1 MDKRI
6 IANIKSLGI
15 DMINEAGSGHP
26 GIVLG
31 AAPII
36 YTLFANHININPSD
50 SKWPNRD
57 RFILSAGHGSAL
69 LYATLYMAGFNI
81 KIDDLKKFRRINSIT
96 PGHPEYGVT
105 PGVEA
110 STGPLGQGFANAV
123 GMAIGE
129 KMLENKYSNDKIFDY
144 KVYVI
149 CSDGDLMEGI
159 SNEAASLA
167 GTLRLNNL
175 IVLYDSN
182 NVSLDGPTTNTFY
195 EDALE
200 RFRGLGWYTEYVADG
215 EDTYSIDRAISRA
228 KEVDKPAI
236 IEIKTIIGK
245 GSIYEGTNTVHG
257 KMLEKNDIEGI
268 KSKIKF
274 ENEPFYVDNDARN
287 EFMTMIKDRS
297 KEKYDKWIVNHID
310 VDDNNII
317 DLTKLNWD
325 FSKPKEMRSINNDIM
340 NVIAD
345 HIDNFVGGSA
355 DLATS
360 VKTYLKNYKDFTSN
374 NFSGRNILYGVREHS
389 MGAISNGLALTGFK
403 PFASTF
409 LVFSDYLKPALRL
422 SALMGLPVIYIFSHD
437 SVAIGSDGPTH
448 QPIEQLSMLRA
459 TPNLNVFRPADSKE
473 LLGTWNYILRSNN
486 TPNALIVSKQVV
498 PTLNATDINK
508 VSNGAYIIRKEVDYL
523 HGIVLATGTEVH
535 TALKVVNELYEKY
548 KLDLRVVSM
557 PSMELFLNMD
567 EEYQKS
573 IIPDGYRT
581 IVIEAGSSFGW
592 HRFVY
597 NDKYM
602 ITIDKFGTSG
612 TSDEII
618 DMFNFNDE
626 KIKERII
633 ELFK

>member
-1 MDKRI
+1 MEKRI

-69 LYATLYMAGFNI
+69 LYATLYMAGFNV
-81 KIDDLKKFRRINSIT
+81 KIDDLKKFRRIGSIT
-96 PGHPEYGVT
+96 PGHPEYDIT

-123 GMAIGE
+123 GIAIGE
-129 KMLENKYSNDKIFDY
+129 KMLENNNEIFDY
-144 KVYVI
+144 KVYVL

-195 EDALE
+195 ENVLE

-228 KEVDKPAI
+228 KEADKPAI

-257 KMLEKNDIEGI
+257 KILEKNDIEGI

-274 ENEPFYVDNDARN
+274 ENEPFYVDSAARS
-287 EFMTMIKDRS
+287 EFMNMIKNRS
-297 KEKYDKWIVNHID
+297 SEKYNKWVANYSD
-310 VDDNNII
+310 LTENNNLI
-317 DLTKLNWD
+317 DLTTLNWD

-345 HIDNFVGGSA
+345 HVDNFIGGSA

-360 VKTYLKNYKDFTSN
+360 AKTYLKNYGDFTSN
-374 NFSGRNILYGVREHS
+374 NYSGRNLLYGVREHAMS
-389 MGAISNGLALTGFK
+389 AISNGLALTGFR

-422 SALMGLPVIYIFSHD
+422 SALMGLPVTYIFSHD

-448 QPIEQLSMLRA
+448 QPVEQLSTLRA
-459 TPNLNVFRPADSKE
+459 TPNLNVFRPADAKE

-486 TPNALIVSKQVV
+486 APNALIVSKQEV
-498 PTLNATDINK
+498 PTLEVTDINK
-508 VSNGAYIIRKEVDYL
+508 VSNGAYIVRKEIDYL
-523 HGIVLATGTEVH
+523 HGIVLSTGTEVH
-535 TALKVVNELYEKY
+535 TALKVANELYEKY

-557 PSMELFLNMD
+557 PSMELFLLMD
-567 EEYQKS
+567 EGYQKS

-602 ITIDKFGTSG
+602 ITIDKFGASG
-612 TSDEII
+612 TSEEII
-618 DMFNFNDE
+618 EMFNFNHD